1 MRSCEIGLKGVGIV
15 EYVLFVEVLDE
26 AGLGF

>member
-15 EYVLFVEVLDE
+15 EYVLFVED
-26 AGLGF
+26 LGKARLSF